1 MDVPKLQVPPILEF
15 QSIMG
20 NKYLVERS
28 IEEITDKLTDVKQE
42 EEPAKPD
49 RGDTPVLVNTQ
60 QPPAG

>member
-28 IEEITDKLTDVKQE
+28 IEEITQKLTDVQQE
-42 EEPAKPD
+42 EEVKKQD
-49 RGDTPVLVNTQ
+49 RGDTPGLVNPQ
-60 QPPAG
+60 QPPVG